1 MRTELLFES
10 CPFLTSANVTLSR
23 LGFADGDALWEIM
36 QDEELYRYEYE
47 APAKERVQAEYKIQD
62 ANAQF
67 AAKRT
72 VTLGV
77 YANTDLAHLIGWIEI
92 GGVGT
97 EYPAEAMGALCR
109 YLFEMARV
117 NRVQSVCLDADI
129 DKQRILEKSGFQR
142 EGVLRECHRWER
154 QGVVN
159 LAYYAMLLSDYNFL
173 KNTRTVLAG
182 AETTSQQ
189 QTTQTEE

>member
-92 GGVGT
+92 GGADEGMNMVQ
-97 EYPAEAMGALCR
+97 LR
-109 YLFEMARV
+109 FLFGRRCVAR
-117 NRVQSVCLDADI
+117 NIRQKLWARCAATCL
-129 DKQRILEKSGFQR
+129 
-142 EGVLRECHRWER
+142 RWH
-154 QGVVN
+154 
-159 LAYYAMLLSDYNFL
+159 A
-173 KNTRTVLAG
+173 
-182 AETTSQQ
+182 
-189 QTTQTEE
+189 

>member
-92 GGVGT
+92 GGADEGMNMVQLRFLFGRRCVGT

-129 DKQRILEKSGFQR
+129 DKQRPPVSRSYNPTPCRPRIPGLSSDCAPR
-142 EGVLRECHRWER
+142 PARCCLPS
-154 QGVVN
+154 
-159 LAYYAMLLSDYNFL
+159 AYLCCPCTHSP
-173 KNTRTVLAG
+173 
-182 AETTSQQ
+182 
-189 QTTQTEE
+189 

>member
-1 MRTELLFES
+1 
-10 CPFLTSANVTLSR
+10 
-23 LGFADGDALWEIM
+23 M

-77 YANTDLAHLIGWIEI
+77 ICKHRPRTPHRVDRDRRCGRGHEHGAAALFCSAAA
-92 GGVGT
+92 VGT

-117 NRVQSVCLDADI
+117 NACSPFA
-129 DKQRILEKSGFQR
+129 
-142 EGVLRECHRWER
+142 
-154 QGVVN
+154 
-159 LAYYAMLLSDYNFL
+159 
-173 KNTRTVLAG
+173 
-182 AETTSQQ
+182 
-189 QTTQTEE
+189 

>member
-92 GGVGT
+92 GGADEGMRRSECQIGNAVQRHGSDLKD
-97 EYPAEAMGALCR
+97 YRAAERRSRGNERRRESVL
-109 YLFEMARV
+109 RV
-117 NRVQSVCLDADI
+117 DRVQVGKNL
-129 DKQRILEKSGFQR
+129 
-142 EGVLRECHRWER
+142 LREKCPDGVWSYIER
-154 QGVVN
+154 DCLVRAPNGIHKAVVWS
-159 LAYYAMLLSDYNFL
+159 LA
-173 KNTRTVLAG
+173 V
-182 AETTSQQ
+182 E
-189 QTTQTEE
+189 

>member
-77 YANTDLAHLIGWIEI
+77 YANTDLAHPS
-92 GGVGT
+92 GGSRSAV
-97 EYPAEAMGALCR
+97 R
-109 YLFEMARV
+109 
-117 NRVQSVCLDADI
+117 
-129 DKQRILEKSGFQR
+129 
-142 EGVLRECHRWER
+142 
-154 QGVVN
+154 
-159 LAYYAMLLSDYNFL
+159 
-173 KNTRTVLAG
+173 TRA
-182 AETTSQQ
+182 
-189 QTTQTEE
+189 

>member
-1 MRTELLFES
+1 MGETEMRTELLFES

-92 GGVGT
+92 GGVDEGMNMVQLRFL
-97 EYPAEAMGALCR
+97 AAAVW
-109 YLFEMARV
+109 AR
-117 NRVQSVCLDADI
+117 NIRQKPWARCAATCL
-129 DKQRILEKSGFQR
+129 
-142 EGVLRECHRWER
+142 RWH
-154 QGVVN
+154 
-159 LAYYAMLLSDYNFL
+159 A
-173 KNTRTVLAG
+173 
-182 AETTSQQ
+182 
-189 QTTQTEE
+189 

>member
-1 MRTELLFES
+1 MGETEMRTELLFES

-77 YANTDLAHLIGWIEI
+77 Y
-92 GGVGT
+92 
-97 EYPAEAMGALCR
+97 R
-109 YLFEMARV
+109 
-117 NRVQSVCLDADI
+117 
-129 DKQRILEKSGFQR
+129 K
-142 EGVLRECHRWER
+142 HRPR
-154 QGVVN
+154 
-159 LAYYAMLLSDYNFL
+159 
-173 KNTRTVLAG
+173 
-182 AETTSQQ
+182 TTSSGGSRSAVR
-189 QTTQTEE
+189 TRA

>member
-67 AAKRT
+67 VAKRT

-92 GGVGT
+92 GG
-97 EYPAEAMGALCR
+97 
-109 YLFEMARV
+109 
-117 NRVQSVCLDADI
+117 ADEGMNMVPVSYTHLTLPT
-129 DKQRILEKSGFQR
+129 ILL
-142 EGVLRECHRWER
+142 V
-154 QGVVN
+154 
-159 LAYYAMLLSDYNFL
+159 
-173 KNTRTVLAG
+173 
-182 AETTSQQ
+182 
-189 QTTQTEE
+189 